1 MDYQMKKILPL
12 LLFTLIT
19 ATNAQVLDAIAI
31 DVEGEAITTLEIQAV
46 QQKMGMSKQAAVEA
60 LIKDRLEK
68 SALKKANITIDPAE
82 AEAKAQTIAQ
92 SRGMTI
98 DQMKNILG
106 QKGLTWDS
114 YIEQLGTEM
123 KKERF
128 FKEHIISTITPP
140 SDAELETY
148 YNMHKDKF
156 SAAPVQMSLVA
167 YAAST
172 AESLKKSMDNP
183 MQPVEGVQKK
193 NILAASNEMSP
204 QLLNLI
210 NATPAGS
217 FTKPVNTGKGFVA
230 YFVKSK
236 GSQGQAGFQAV
247 KQQVT
252 MMWMQEQ
259 RGQAGQDF
267 FNKLKSNA
275 NIRVIRL

>member
-1 MDYQMKKILPL
+1 MKKILPL
-12 LLFTLIT
+12 LIFTLLST
-19 ATNAQVLDAIAI
+19 HAQVLDAIAI

-46 QQKMGMSKQAAVEA
+46 QEKMGMSKQATVEA

-68 SALKKANITIDPAE
+68 SALTKAHIQIDPAQ
-82 AEAKAQTIAQ
+82 AEAKAQSIAK
-92 SRGMTI
+92 SKGMTQE
-98 DQMKNILG
+98 QMKSILA

-114 YIEQLGTEM
+114 YLKQLTTEM

-128 FKEHIISTITPP
+128 FREHIIATVTPP
-140 SDAELETY
+140 SDAELEAY
-148 YNMHKDKF
+148 YNRNRDKF
-156 SAAPVQMSLVA
+156 SAAPTQMSLVA
-167 YAAST
+167 YAAT
-172 AESLKKSMDNP
+172 TPDSLKEAIENP
-183 MQPVEGVQKK
+183 MRPVEGVQKK
-193 NILAASNEMSP
+193 NILTASNEMSP
-204 QLLNLI
+204 ELLNLI
-210 NATPAGS
+210 NATPSGS

-236 GSQGQAGFQAV
+236 GTAGQGGFQAV
-247 KQQVT
+247 KQNVT

>member
-1 MDYQMKKILPL
+1 MKKILPF
-12 LLFTLIT
+12 LLFVIISTSQ
-19 ATNAQVLDAIAI
+19 AQVLDAIAI

-46 QQKMGMSKQAAVEA
+46 QQKMNMSKQAAVEA

-68 SALKKANITIDPAE
+68 SALKKAHITVDPAE
-82 AEAKAQTIAQ
+82 VEAKAETIAR
-92 SRGMTI
+92 SKGI
-98 DQMKNILG
+98 SIEQMKNILE

-114 YIEQLGTEM
+114 YLKQLSTEM

-128 FKEHIISTITPP
+128 FKEHILSTITPP

-156 SAAPVQMSLVA
+156 SAAPLQMSLVA
-167 YAAST
+167 YAAPT
-172 AESLKKSMDNP
+172 AEALKKAMANP
-183 MQPVEGVQKK
+183 MQPIEGVQKK

-204 QLLNLI
+204 ALLNLI
-210 NATPAGS
+210 NETPAGS

-236 GSQGQAGFQAV
+236 GSQGQGGFQSV

-259 RGQAGQDF
+259 RAQAGQDF
-267 FNKLKSNA
+267 FNKLKANA

>member
-1 MDYQMKKILPL
+1 MKNFLPL
-12 LLFTLIT
+12 LLFVLISS
-19 ATNAQVLDAIAI
+19 ANAQVLDAIAI

-46 QQKMGMSKQAAVEA
+46 QEKMGMSKQAAVEA

-68 SALKKANITIDPAE
+68 SALRKAHIEIDPSE
-82 AEAKAQTIAQ
+82 VQAKVQAIAQ
-92 SRGMTI
+92 SKGITQE
-98 DQMKNILG
+98 QMKNILA
-106 QKGLTWDS
+106 QKGLTWDL
-114 YIEQLGTEM
+114 YLKQLRIEM

-128 FKEHIISTITPP
+128 FKEHILATITPP

-156 SAAPVQMSLVA
+156 SAAPIQMSLVA
-167 YAAST
+167 YAAPT
-172 AESLKKSMDNP
+172 AQSLKEAMENP

-193 NILAASNEMSP
+193 NILASSAEMSP
-204 QLLNLI
+204 ALLNLI
-210 NATPAGS
+210 NTTPTGS
-217 FTKPVNTGKGFVA
+217 FTKPINTGKGFIA

-236 GSQGQAGFQAV
+236 GSQGEGGFQAV
-247 KQQVT
+247 KQQVA